1 MGYHL
6 NAERLR
12 AEVKTFLENDRIP
25 ERRMWAKPNFL
36 DARPVGNEPRAFQE
50 LYERARQLDQW
61 PGDRWQEPVGYHRNP
76 FLRQSKNTEL
86 AAIILTD
93 PDRQQEA
100 FDKLLEAGYKPDAAK
115 ALLIQYHETL
125 NISEEE

>member
-12 AEVKTFLENDRIP
+12 SEVKTFLENDRIP
-25 ERRMWAKPNFL
+25 ERRIWAKSNFL
-36 DARPVGNEPRAFQE
+36 DARPINSAQPSFQE
-50 LYERARQLDQW
+50 LYERAKQLDQW

-76 FLRQSKNTEL
+76 FLRQSKNREL

-93 PDRQQEA
+93 PARQQEA

-115 ALLIQYHETL
+115 SILSHYHETL
-125 NISEEE
+125 NISEQE

>member
-1 MGYHL
+1 L
-6 NAERLR
+6 QKDRL
-12 AEVKTFLENDRIP
+12 P
-25 ERRMWAKPNFL
+25 ERRILGKSNFL
-36 DARPVGNEPRAFQE
+36 DARTDGRGPRAFQE
-50 LYERARQLDQW
+50 LYERAKQLDQW

-93 PDRQQEA
+93 PTRQQEA

-115 ALLIQYHETL
+115 SILSQHHEIL
-125 NISEEE
+125 NISEQE

>member
-6 NAERLR
+6 SAERLK
-12 AEVKTFLENDRIP
+12 AEVQTFLKNDRIP
-25 ERRMWAKPNFL
+25 ERRIWAKSNFL
-36 DARPVGNEPRAFQE
+36 DARPVSNEPRAFRE
-50 LYERARQLDQW
+50 LYERARRLDQW
-61 PGDRWQEPVGYHRNP
+61 PGDRWQEPEGYHRNP

-93 PDRQQEA
+93 PARQQEA

-115 ALLIQYHETL
+115 SILSHHHEIL
-125 NISEEE
+125 NISEQE